1 MSHGYVKTPGGWQVA
16 SAYYVKVAGVWRPVT
31 NTYVRANGI
40 WKQSFP
46 AAAPPPPPPP
56 PPPTPPPPAP
66 PSPGGGGLV
75 SCVSIGY
82 YYCNGAS
89 VVAGGAVCGTDNGV
103 AFGGCTTGSC
113 CSYWQNLSGNP
124 SNWICGASGSV
135 SQPTCSSGGGCGGN
149 NPTGGTCYCSSADVA
164 NPCSHCTT
172 TSSTGLCGSYY
183 TGSQYCG
190 TSYGFSSGP
199 QQDNTC
205 PSGFRR
211 YDTYT
216 FSETSCN
223 YSQAGD
229 CVAQQGGGCSQTIT
243 SGTCYCSSADIA
255 NPCSPCTNTSQT
267 GNCGNY
273 YTGGNVAPPSSYA
286 YYCTTSV
293 QGAGVGNCSYNS
305 YATSQNASGSG
316 YNTTCSYNNTG
327 TYPACQSTGSAPPP
341 PPPPALDCVTCA
353 LGTSSQ
359 PCTINIGSGI
369 FIPGTQSVC
378 ITNFGC
384 PNTYG
389 PCIADSS
396 PPPPPPPPPAC
407 TFLYYYTEYRS
418 ACGGQATFTVTS
430 CGETYVCSGGTPP
443 PPPPPPAVDC
453 NTCVSYGGSCG
464 TYGNGIWCITPG
476 ACPNICQGDYN
487 PNAGQNVGGGSGSEN
502 SGGGTPTPPPPDP
515 GPLFPPGGDFSGGWQ
530 GKSVNISTLV
540 RTPDGLAPAGSI
552 EVGDVLLSA
561 DITGFPYEELAGAN
575 LAAINWTGK
584 NPDIATVE
592 TTVVNVVRRIA
603 PSGVMIN
610 NDLFSDTHYVLIK
623 RGAKAMFIL
632 SSEVFMEDK
641 VYNYSS
647 SSWENIT
654 QLRKADIPHEVVSID
669 CEPYDVFYT
678 ERMLVHDS
686 NTIE

>member
-1 MSHGYVKTPGGWQVA
+1 MPHGYVKTPGGWQVA

-46 AAAPPPPPPP
+46 AAPPPPPPP
-56 PPPTPPPPAP
+56 PPAPTPPPPAP
-66 PSPGGGGLV
+66 PSPGGGGGLV
-75 SCVSIGY
+75 SCVSIGF
-82 YYCNGAS
+82 YYCNGTS

-113 CSYWQNLSGNP
+113 CSYWQNLSGTP

-135 SQPTCSSGGGCGGN
+135 TQPTCVVTPTCPAQTFTGGN
-149 NPTGGTCYCSSADVA
+149 CYCDNNNIADTCSPCTSLSQTGPCGNRFSA
-164 NPCSHCTT
+164 
-172 TSSTGLCGSYY
+172 GL
-183 TGSQYCG
+183 YCG
-190 TSYGFSSGP
+190 TSYGSSAVVVADPYG
-199 QQDNTC
+199 TC
-205 PSGFRR
+205 ASGNRNAT
-211 YDTYT
+211 YYQYSDTY
-216 FSETSCN
+216 CN
-223 YSQAGD
+223 SYIY
-229 CVAQQGGGCSQTIT
+229 GGCTGVT
-243 SGTCYCSSADIA
+243 PPPPPPPPPASA
-255 NPCSPCTNTSQT
+255 
-267 GNCGNY
+267 
-273 YTGGNVAPPSSYA
+273 SYA

-305 YATSQNASGSG
+305 YASSQNASGSG
-316 YNTTCSYNNTG
+316 YNTTCSYNNTA

-341 PPPPALDCVTCA
+341 PPPPAQDCVTCV

-359 PCTINIGSGI
+359 SCTVYAAGLYL
-369 FIPGTQSVC
+369 PGTQSVC
-378 ITNFGC
+378 ITDFGC

-389 PCIADSS
+389 PCIASGAT
-396 PPPPPPPPPAC
+396 PPPPPPPPAC

-418 ACGGQATFTVTS
+418 SCGGQATITVTS
-430 CGETYVCSGGTPP
+430 CGETPVCSGATPP
-443 PPPPPPAVDC
+443 PPPPPPAVNC
-453 NTCVSYGGSCG
+453 NTCVSYGGACG
-464 TYGNGIWCITPG
+464 TYGNGTWCITPG
-476 ACPNICQGDYN
+476 ACPNLCQGDYN

-515 GPLFPPGGDFSGGWQ
+515 GPPPGGDFSGGWQ

>member
-1 MSHGYVKTPGGWQVA
+1 MPHGYVKTPGGWQVA

-56 PPPTPPPPAP
+56 PPPPTPPPPTP
-66 PSPGGGGLV
+66 PPPGGGGGDTT
-75 SCVSIGY
+75 CVSVGF
-82 YYCNGAS
+82 YYCNGSS
-89 VVAGGAVCGTDNGV
+89 VVGGGAVCGTSGG
-103 AFGGCTTGSC
+103 APFGGCTTGSC
-113 CSYWQNLSGNP
+113 CSYWQNIYGNP

-135 SQPTCSSGGGCGGN
+135 SQPNCGGSNPCGGN
-149 NPTGGTCYCSSADVA
+149 NPTGGTCYCTSGDVA
-164 NPCSHCTT
+164 NTCSPCTN
-172 TSSTGLCGSYY
+172 TSQTGLCGSHY

-211 YDTYT
+211 YNTYT

-223 YSQAGD
+223 YSVAD
-229 CVAQQGGGCSQTIT
+229 ECIAQQGGGCSQTT
-243 SGTCYCSSADIA
+243 TGGTCYCSSADIS
-255 NPCSPCTNTSQT
+255 NGCSPCTNTSQS
-267 GNCGNY
+267 GSCGNY
-273 YTGGNVAPPSSYA
+273 YTGANVNQAASYA

-293 QGAGVGNCSYNS
+293 QGAGVGNCSYGS

-327 TYPACQSTGSAPPP
+327 TYPGCQSTGSATPP
-341 PPPPALDCVTCA
+341 PPPPAALDCVTCVY
-353 LGTSSQ
+353 GTTSES
-359 PCTINIGSGI
+359 CTAVVAGSI
-369 FIPGTQSVC
+369 YVPGTRSVC
-378 ITNFGC
+378 VTNFNC
-384 PNTYG
+384 LNTYG
-389 PCIADSS
+389 PCIANGST
-396 PPPPPPPPPAC
+396 PPPPPPPPIC
-407 TFLYYYTEYRS
+407 TFMYYYTEYRS
-418 ACGGQATFTVTS
+418 SCGGQATITVTT
-430 CGETYVCSGGTPP
+430 CGETPVCSGATPP

-453 NTCVSYGGSCG
+453 NTCNSYGGSCG
-464 TYGNGIWCITPG
+464 QYGNGIWCITPG
-476 ACPNICQGDYN
+476 ACQNICQGDYN
-487 PNAGQNVGGGSGSEN
+487 SNAAVPQGAPTPDLGSGSGYIAPIEL
-502 SGGGTPTPPPPDP
+502 PP
-515 GPLFPPGGDFSGGWQ
+515 LDFSGI
-530 GKSVNISTLV
+530 GKSVNVSTLI
-540 RTPDGLAPAGSI
+540 RTPDGLVPAGSV

-561 DITGFPYEELAGAN
+561 DIAGFPYEELAGAN

-584 NPDIATVE
+584 DPDIATVE

-632 SSEVFMEDK
+632 SSEVFMEDM
-641 VYNYSS
+641 VYNYNS
-647 SSWENIT
+647 SSWETIT